1 LLFLE
6 RAVQFVYL
14 LMRKKVNIVDNM
26 LLPKQLGGVAKQRK
40 VIGGYQVKPCVEGI
54 RIGIKEKG

>member
-1 LLFLE
+1 
-6 RAVQFVYL
+6 VYL